1 MKKKYINSEILVILI
16 AYNSAKWIYR
26 NLDSLFNQDK
36 KINIL
41 LIDNKSSDNTV
52 SIVEDS
58 FPQVEIIKLN
68 ENIGFAAANN
78 IGFLYAVS
86 KGYKYVFLVNHD
98 AWLAPN
104 CLNQLIKCSDKDNL
118 DILSPMHLNGTGTDW
133 DYGFKRFMPN
143 LPSPVNFI
151 TNQKTF
157 EVEKI
162 NGAFMLI
169 TTRALKALKGFDP
182 LFYFYGEDDD
192 FCARA
197 RMRGFKIAVVSDAI
211 AFHDREYREPSAK
224 RHFYLTLSSY
234 FLQIKLMKNNW
245 FSAFLKTLLGIT
257 LNISKNIFKLN
268 FKVIM
273 IEFKILYHLIFSFS
287 KIKSSSLHYSLKS

>member
-1 MKKKYINSEILVILI
+1 LNNILVII
-16 AYNSAKWIYR
+16 VTFNSKNWIIK
-26 NLDSLFNQDK
+26 NLNTIFNQG
-36 KINIL
+36 IA
-41 LIDNKSSDNTV
+41 IDVYIVDNSSSDNTV
-52 SIVEDS
+52 LIIEEF
-58 FPQVEIIKLN
+58 FPQVKLMKLSK
-68 ENIGFAAANN
+68 NIGFAAANN
-78 IGFLYAVS
+78 LAFEIAIARKYN
-86 KGYKYVFLVNHD
+86 YVFLVNHD

-104 CLNQLIKCSDKDNL
+104 CLNQLIKCSDEDNL

-197 RMRGFKIAVVSDAI
+197 RLRGFKIAVVSDAF
-211 AFHDREYREPSAK
+211 AFHDREFREPSAN

-245 FSAFLKTLLGIT
+245 FYAFLKTLLGII
-257 LNISKNIFKLN
+257 LNLSKNIFKLN
-268 FKVIM
+268 FRGLM
-273 IEFKILYHLIFSFS
+273 IEFKILFHLIFSFS
-287 KIKSSSLHYSLKS
+287 KIRSSSLLYSFKS